1 MATGCIGLALDD
13 FERCTP
19 SEFRAI
25 AEAWDGMRQRSE
37 RSEWERAR
45 MQCLC
50 MLQPHSRQQLKTTDV
65 MRFTWD
71 DEKEDDVDRAEPQT
85 AAEIMKRF
93 EKVKKEIGC

>member
-25 AEAWDGMRQRSE
+25 AEAWNDQRQNAE
-37 RSEWERAR
+37 RGEWERAR

-71 DEKEDDVDRAEPQT
+71 DEAENSETFT
-85 AAEIMKRF
+85 AAEIRKRF
-93 EKVKKEIGC
+93 EKVKKEMGC

>member
-50 MLQPHSRQQLKTTDV
+50 MLQPHSRRQLAATDV
-65 MRFTWD
+65 MRFPWEAEAAD
-71 DEKEDDVDRAEPQT
+71 DETLT
-85 AAEIMKRF
+85 ADEIRKRF
-93 EKVKKEIGC
+93 EKVKREMGLQ